1 MRNEVYNCDCMDFLK
16 KCPDKE
22 FDLAIVD
29 PPYGGGGATMGREIP
44 QREVWSQ
51 KKNGSA
57 DRRNLG
63 EKIPTRGNR
72 TNHAFGGIFGKYN
85 VVSRGGVDIR
95 EWDFAPSPEYFEE
108 LFRVSRNQII
118 WGGNYFDLPPTRCF
132 ICWRKTQIPTAGFSL
147 SPIEF
152 AWTSFDRNA
161 LYCEFNS
168 AGTPANPRF
177 HPTQKP
183 VALYDWI
190 LRNFAKAGDKIL
202 DTHVGS
208 GSIRI
213 SCHKAGFDF
222 VGCEISE
229 YYFEKQEERFAAE
242 TAQGELFEFVGGKV
256 KE

>member
-1 MRNEVYNCDCMDFLK
+1 M
-16 KCPDKE
+16 
-22 FDLAIVD
+22 
-29 PPYGGGGATMGREIP
+29 GGGGQQWGGRFRNERYGVKKKTVQRTGGTWARKY
-44 QREVWSQ
+44 QREGIVQTTLS
-51 KKNGSA
+51 GGYSA
-57 DRRNLG
+57 NTMLC
-63 EKIPTRGNR
+63 RG
-72 TNHAFGGIFGKYN
+72 
-85 VVSRGGVDIR
+85 GGVDIR

>member
-1 MRNEVYNCDCMDFLK
+1 
-16 KCPDKE
+16 
-22 FDLAIVD
+22 
-29 PPYGGGGATMGREIP
+29 
-44 QREVWSQ
+44 
-51 KKNGSA
+51 
-57 DRRNLG
+57 
-63 EKIPTRGNR
+63 
-72 TNHAFGGIFGKYN
+72 
-85 VVSRGGVDIR
+85 VSK
-95 EWDFAPSPEYFEE
+95 
-108 LFRVSRNQII
+108 NQIV

-132 ICWRKTQIPTAGFSL
+132 VCWRKSQIPAEGFSL

-152 AWTSFDRNA
+152 AWTSFDKNA

-229 YYFEKQEERFAAE
+229 YYFRKQEERFAAE
-242 TAQGELFEFVGGKV
+242 TAQGELFEFIGGKV

>member
-1 MRNEVYNCDCMDFLK
+1 
-16 KCPDKE
+16 
-22 FDLAIVD
+22 
-29 PPYGGGGATMGREIP
+29 MGRAFP
-44 QREVWSQ
+44 QREVRNQ
-51 KKNGSA
+51 KKKRFSGQAELGRENTNARES
-57 DRRNLG
+57 DKPRIRRD
-63 EKIPTRGNR
+63 IRQ
-72 TNHAFGGIFGKYN
+72 IQCW
-85 VVSRGGVDIR
+85 GGVDIR

-132 ICWRKTQIPTAGFSL
+132 ICWRKTQIPAEGFTL

-222 VGCEISE
+222 VGCEISD

-242 TAQGELFEFVGGKV
+242 TAQGELFEFIGGKV